1 MNYKL
6 DANNGEVQ
14 VIRKAGSSF
23 VKYAISEGQAKG
35 YIGTAKSVE
44 KSERFKGF
52 EIAINGDELYLA
64 GEFLAGEQEKPE
76 EKPVKTQVVS
86 DARRDFARREDHG
99 KKKKH

>member
-64 GEFLAGEQEKPE
+64 GEITEKQEKPE